1 MQNSKVNVSL
11 RSAAVISGFALL
23 TSVIAAPFAE
33 LYAFPRLVVPG
44 NAIETAK
51 KILSNQSLFVLVIFA
66 YLLTFICDVIIAWA
80 TYILLKPVNGPLS
93 LLTAGLRLIYT
104 IVALVALNNL
114 VTVYRLLTAP
124 EFKDVFEP
132 QQLYAQVFLY
142 LRVFRYHWYF
152 GIIFFAFHLL
162 FLGFLV
168 MKARFIP
175 GILGIILMI
184 TGIGYLLTTL
194 KPYLF
199 PTINVDFASYT
210 FYGEL
215 IFMLWLLIRGWTI
228 KEPIENT

>member
-11 RSAAVISGFALL
+11 RSAAVITGFALL

-33 LYAFPRLVVPG
+33 LYAYPRLVVPG

-66 YLLTFICDVIIAWA
+66 YLLTFICDLIIAWA

-93 LLTAGLRLIYT
+93 LLTACLRLVYT

-132 QQLYAQVFLY
+132 QQLYAQVILY
-142 LRVFRYHWYF
+142 LRLFRYHWYF
-152 GIIFFAFHLL
+152 GIIFFGLHL
-162 FLGFLV
+162 
-168 MKARFIP
+168 
-175 GILGIILMI
+175 
-184 TGIGYLLTTL
+184 
-194 KPYLF
+194 
-199 PTINVDFASYT
+199 
-210 FYGEL
+210 
-215 IFMLWLLIRGWTI
+215 
-228 KEPIENT
+228 

>member
-11 RSAAVISGFALL
+11 RSAAVITGFALL

-33 LYAFPRLVVPG
+33 LYAYPRLVVPG

-51 KILSNQSLFVLVIFA
+51 KILSNQSLFVLVNFA
-66 YLLTFICDVIIAWA
+66 YLLTFICDLIIAWA

-93 LLTAGLRLIYT
+93 LLTACLRLVYT

-132 QQLYAQVFLY
+132 QQLYAQAFLY
-142 LRVFRYHWYF
+142 LRLFRYHWYF
-152 GIIFFAFHLL
+152 GIIFFGLHLL

-168 MKARFIP
+168 IKARFIP

-215 IFMLWLLIRGWTI
+215 IFMLWLLSRGWTI
-228 KEPIENT
+228 KEPIGNS